1 MILLLQCVHHLWVPD
16 VLLVRTVL
24 VATTLVQHASMA
36 TVGVPTTQTETT
48 VLVLVGSYITLNII
62 VINLY

>member
-1 MILLLQCVHHLWVPD
+1 MLLQCVHYLWVPD

-24 VATTLVQHASMA
+24 VAITLVQHASMA
-36 TVGVPTTQTETT
+36 TVGVPTTRTETT
-48 VLVLVGSYITLNII
+48 VHVLVGGYITLNII